1 MNHTIKLK
9 YEIGDLVCFEQYD
22 GTKHEGE
29 VFSAMVKF
37 ISDTDY
43 SVRYELTN
51 VKPDDGFSIYTFS
64 EAELEFVDRAHD
76 PLSIIVDLKDGLGE
90 DLAVGDFVISNLY
103 QYGNGVVPSDMIV
116 NVSFLF
122 AYDFTIENFYLEKK
136 FTGDAVAVYAEGHG
150 KLKHTFDDGS
160 IRRDALGIG
169 VRHLERI
176 AGLVKTIPSTFAK
189 DYLNSLFD
197 SRCFD
202 ADQAKN
208 TFFGNDTWG
217 YQHGIKEWLSL
228 IGQYDAVVAEIK
240 AYKSSKRKPTK
251 KPAAKKKPA
260 KRSIDDL
267 FETIKN
273 NPELLANVKKM
284 VESSG
289 GINS

>member
-1 MNHTIKLK
+1 MNHTVKLK
-9 YEIGDLVCFEQYD
+9 FEIGDLVCFEQYD

-51 VKPDDGFSIYTFS
+51 VNPDGCFSLHTF
-64 EAELEFVDRAHD
+64 AETDLKFAGKVHG
-76 PLSIIVDLKDGLGE
+76 PLSITFDLKDGLGE

-122 AYDFTIENFYLEKK
+122 AYDFTIENFYIEKK
-136 FTGDAVAVYAEGHG
+136 HTGDAVAVYAEGHG
-150 KLKHTFDDGS
+150 KLKHTFNDGS
-160 IRRDALGIG
+160 IRLDALGIG

-202 ADQAKN
+202 ADHAKN
-208 TFFGNDTWG
+208 AFFGNDTWE

-240 AYKSSKRKPTK
+240 DYKSSKRKPTK
-251 KPAAKKKPA
+251 KPATKKKPA
-260 KRSIDDL
+260 KHSIDDL
-267 FETIKN
+267 FEVIKK
-273 NPELLANVKKM
+273 NPALLANVKKM

-289 GINS
+289 DINS

>member
-9 YEIGDLVCFEQYD
+9 FEIGDLVCFEHYD

-29 VFSAMVKF
+29 VFSVMVKF

-51 VKPDDGFSIYTFS
+51 VKPDDFSIHTFPES
-64 EAELEFVDRAHD
+64 ELEFAGKVHD
-76 PLSIIVDLKDGLGE
+76 PVSITVDLKDGLGE
-90 DLAVGDFVISNLY
+90 DLAVGDFVFSYLY
-103 QYGNGVVPSDMIV
+103 QYGNSVVPSDMIV

-122 AYDFTIENFYLEKK
+122 ASDFDIENFYIEKK
-136 FTGDAVAVYAEGHG
+136 HKGDTVDVYAEGRG
-150 KLKHTFDDGS
+150 KLKHTFKDGS
-160 IRRDALGIG
+160 VRHDALGIG

-189 DYLNSLFD
+189 DYLNSIFD
-197 SRCFD
+197 SRCFA
-202 ADQAKN
+202 ADRVKN
-208 TFFGNDTWG
+208 AFFKNDTWG
-217 YQHGIKEWLSL
+217 HLYEVKEWLSL
-228 IGQYDAVVAEIK
+228 IGQYDAVVAEIE
-240 AYKSSKRKPTK
+240 AYKSSNQKPTK

-260 KRSIDDL
+260 KHSIDDL